1 VRLAAKAEKGEEDP
15 MFRTIVLSTIIA
27 VLSVPAIV
35 CAQAAAAPPAQ
46 PAPAQP
52 AVPAVIGPAKLA
64 WLNLEQ
70 AILTCEDGKREF
82 GGVQQY
88 VDKKNQELE
97 QLRKESETLKNQLNV
112 QGAKLTDEA
121 REDLQMQIEGKDT
134 NLQRFQQ
141 DTQKDIENRRTK
153 VVNSIGRKML
163 PVIERIAK
171 EKGLSA
177 VLYINPTRDA
187 YIDPSIIITD
197 EVIKAYNQAYPVGA
211 AKAPAAPAKT
221 P

>member
-121 REDLQMQIEGKDT
+121 REDLQMQIEEKDT

>member
-1 VRLAAKAEKGEEDP
+1 MRLAAKAEKGEEDP
-15 MFRTIVLSTIIA
+15 MFRIIALSTLIT

-35 CAQAAAAPPAQ
+35 CAQAAAAPQAQ

-82 GGVQQY
+82 GAVQQY

-121 REDLQMQIEGKDT
+121 REDLQMQIEAKDT

-171 EKGLSA
+171 EKGISA

-187 YIDPSIIITD
+187 YIEPSIIITD
-197 EVIKAYNQAYPVGA
+197 EVISAYNKQIQSR
-211 AKAPAAPAKT
+211 
-221 P
+221 

>member
-82 GGVQQY
+82 GAVQQY

-121 REDLQMQIEGKDT
+121 REDLQTQIEEKDT

-153 VVNSIGRKML
+153 VVNLIGRKML

-197 EVIKAYNQAYPVGA
+197 EVIKAYNQAYPAGA

>member
-1 VRLAAKAEKGEEDP
+1 MRLAAKAEKGEEDP
-15 MFRTIVLSTIIA
+15 MFRIIALSTLIT
-27 VLSVPAIV
+27 VLSVPAIL
-35 CAQAAAAPPAQ
+35 CAQAAAAPQAQ

-82 GGVQQY
+82 GAVQQY

-121 REDLQMQIEGKDT
+121 REDLQMQIEAKDT

-141 DTQKDIENRRTK
+141 DTQKDIESRRTK

-171 EKGLSA
+171 EKGISA

-187 YIDPSIIITD
+187 YIEPSIIITD
-197 EVIKAYNQAYPVGA
+197 EVISAYNQAYPAGA

>member
-1 VRLAAKAEKGEEDP
+1 MV
-15 MFRTIVLSTIIA
+15 RTIILIGIMA
-27 VLSVPAIV
+27 VLTLPVIV
-35 CAQAAAAPPAQ
+35 FAQTAAAPQSQ

-52 AVPAVIGPAKLA
+52 VAPVIIGPAKLA

-70 AILTCEDGKREF
+70 AILTCDDGKREF
-82 GGVQQY
+82 GGVGQY

-121 REDLQMQIEGKDT
+121 REDLQVQIEAKDT
-134 NLQRFQQ
+134 YLQRFQQ
-141 DTQKDIENRRTK
+141 DTQKDIENRRTR
-153 VVNSIGRKML
+153 VVNAIGRKMI
-163 PVIERIAK
+163 PVIEKIAK

-187 YIDPSIIITD
+187 YIDASLIITE
-197 EVIKAYNQAYPVGA
+197 EVISAYNLAYPAGA
-211 AKAPAAPAKT
+211 AKAPAAAPAPAKK

>member
-1 VRLAAKAEKGEEDP
+1 MV
-15 MFRTIVLSTIIA
+15 RTIILIGIMA
-27 VLSVPAIV
+27 VLTVPVIV
-35 CAQAAAAPPAQ
+35 FAQTAAAPQSQ
-46 PAPAQP
+46 PAPAQLTAP
-52 AVPAVIGPAKLA
+52 VIIGPAKLA

-70 AILTCEDGKREF
+70 AIVTCDDGKREF

-112 QGAKLTDEA
+112 QAAKLTDEA
-121 REDLQMQIEGKDT
+121 REDLQVQIEAKDT
-134 NLQRFQQ
+134 YLQRFQQ
-141 DTQKDIENRRTK
+141 DTQKDIENRRTR
-153 VVNSIGRKML
+153 VVNAIGRKMI
-163 PVIERIAK
+163 PVIEKIAK

-187 YIDPSIIITD
+187 YIDASLIITE
-197 EVIKAYNQAYPVGA
+197 EVIKAYNLAYPAGA
-211 AKAPAAPAKT
+211 AKAPAAVPAPATK

>member
-1 VRLAAKAEKGEEDP
+1 MV
-15 MFRTIVLSTIIA
+15 RTIILIGIMA
-27 VLSVPAIV
+27 VLTVPVIV
-35 CAQAAAAPPAQ
+35 FAQTAAAPQSQ

-52 AVPAVIGPAKLA
+52 AAPIIIGPAKLA

-70 AILTCEDGKREF
+70 AILTCDDGKREF

-121 REDLQMQIEGKDT
+121 REDLQVQIEAKDT
-134 NLQRFQQ
+134 YLQRFQQ
-141 DTQKDIENRRTK
+141 DTQKDIETRRTR
-153 VVNSIGRKML
+153 VVNAIGRKMI
-163 PVIERIAK
+163 PVIEKIAK

-187 YIDPSIIITD
+187 YIDASLFITE
-197 EVIKAYNQAYPVGA
+197 EVIQAYNLAYPAGA
-211 AKAPAAPAKT
+211 AKAPAAAPAPAKK

>member
-1 VRLAAKAEKGEEDP
+1 

-27 VLSVPAIV
+27 VLTVPAIV
-35 CAQAAAAPPAQ
+35 CAQAAAAPQTQ

-52 AVPAVIGPAKLA
+52 VVPAVIGPTKLA

-121 REDLQMQIEGKDT
+121 REDLQQQIESKDVR
-134 NLQRFQQ
+134 LQRFQQ
-141 DTQKDIENRRTK
+141 DTQKDIENRRSK
-153 VVNSIGRKML
+153 VVNAIGRKML

-197 EVIKAYNQAYPVGA
+197 EVIRAYNQAYPAGA
-211 AKAPAAPAKT
+211 ATAPAAPAKT

>member
-1 VRLAAKAEKGEEDP
+1 MV
-15 MFRTIVLSTIIA
+15 RTIILSGIMLVLM
-27 VLSVPAIV
+27 VPAIA
-35 CAQAAAAPPAQ
+35 CAQAAAAPQTQ
-46 PAPAQP
+46 PAPLQP
-52 AVPAVIGPAKLA
+52 AVPVVIGPAKLA

-70 AILTCEDGKREF
+70 AILTCDDGKREF

-97 QLRKESETLKNQLNV
+97 QLRKESETLKNQLSV

-121 REDLQMQIEGKDT
+121 RADLEVQIESKDT
-134 NLQRFQQ
+134 YLQRFQQ
-141 DTQKDIENRRTK
+141 DTQKDIENRRTR
-153 VVNSIGRKML
+153 VVNAIGRKMI
-163 PVIERIAK
+163 PVIEKIAK

-187 YIDPSIIITD
+187 FIDPSLLITE
-197 EVIKAYNQAYPVGA
+197 EVIQAYNMAYPAGA
-211 AKAPAAPAKT
+211 AKAPAAPAPAKK

>member
-1 VRLAAKAEKGEEDP
+1 ML
-15 MFRTIVLSTIIA
+15 M
-27 VLSVPAIV
+27 VPAIV
-35 CAQAAAAPPAQ
+35 CAQAAAAPQSQASPLQA
-46 PAPAQP
+46 AA
-52 AVPAVIGPAKLA
+52 PAVIGPAKVA

-70 AILTCEDGKREF
+70 AILTCDDGKREF

-97 QLRKESETLKNQLNV
+97 QLRKESETLKNQLSV

-121 REDLQMQIEGKDT
+121 RADLEEQIEAKDT
-134 NLQRFQQ
+134 YLQRFQQ
-141 DTQKDIENRRTK
+141 DTQKDIEGRRTR

-187 YIDPSIIITD
+187 FVDPSLIITE
-197 EVIKAYNQAYPVGA
+197 EVIRGYNLAYPAGA
-211 AKAPAAPAKT
+211 AKAPAAPAKA